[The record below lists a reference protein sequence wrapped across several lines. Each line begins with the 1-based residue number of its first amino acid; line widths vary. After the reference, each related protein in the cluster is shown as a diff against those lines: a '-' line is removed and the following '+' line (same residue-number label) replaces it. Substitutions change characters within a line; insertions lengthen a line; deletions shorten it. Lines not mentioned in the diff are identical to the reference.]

1 MTEPTPLH
9 PNRKR
14 PRRQKLAAVLAAD
27 MVGVVAASEQTGI
40 PESTIRYWA
49 TKEEFAP
56 YRAKAREDM
65 VDEVGIV
72 AHLAWQRV
80 AEALREGKLE
90 PRDALFAAD
99 KATTLYQLVT
109 GEATSRSESRELIAG
124 FEDGEREAVAE
135 WFREITRTKMTADA
149 AD

>member
-1 MTEPTPLH
+1 MVEPVKLH

-14 PRRQKLAAVLAAD
+14 PQREKLAAVIAAD
-27 MVGVVAASEQTGI
+27 MSGVLAASEATGI
-40 PESTIRYWA
+40 PESTIRYWSL
-49 TKEEFAP
+49 KPEFAP

-65 VDEVGIV
+65 AEEVGIV

-109 GEATSRSESRELIAG
+109 GAATSRTESRELLAD
-124 FEDGEREAVAE
+124 FDDGEREAVAE
-135 WFREITRTKMTADA
+135 WLRSMTKEPTSADG
-149 AD
+149 

>member
-1 MTEPTPLH
+1 MVKPTPI
-9 PNRKR
+9 RRRVDGR
-14 PRRQKLAAVLAAD
+14 PKRQKLSAVLAAD

-49 TKEEFAP
+49 QRPEFAE
-56 YRAKAREDM
+56 YRARAREDM
-65 VDEVGIV
+65 AEEVGLV

-80 AEALREGKLE
+80 AEALRAGTLE

-109 GEATSRSESRELIAG
+109 GSATSRTETRELLAD
-124 FEDGEREAVAE
+124 FDDHERETVAE
-135 WFREITRTKMTADA
+135 WLRSMTKEPAHADG
-149 AD
+149 

>member
-1 MTEPTPLH
+1 MAERRRYS
-9 PNRKR
+9 RKT
-14 PRRQKLAAVLAAD
+14 KLSAVMAAD
-27 MVGVVAASEQTGI
+27 MVGVVAASEQAGV

-49 TKEEFAP
+49 HKPEFAE

-65 VDEVGIV
+65 AEEVGIV

-80 AEALREGKLE
+80 AEALRAGTLE

-109 GEATSRSESRELIAG
+109 GEATARSETRDVTDTL
-124 FEDGEREAVAE
+124 DDHERDALRKVLDEVMAEA
-135 WFREITRTKMTADA
+135 
-149 AD
+149 

>member
-1 MTEPTPLH
+1 MAERRRYS
-9 PNRKR
+9 RKT
-14 PRRQKLAAVLAAD
+14 KLSAVMAAD
-27 MVGVVAASEQTGI
+27 MVGVVAASEQAGV

-49 TKEEFAP
+49 HKPEFAE

-65 VDEVGIV
+65 AEEVGIV

-80 AEALREGKLE
+80 AEALRAGTLE

-109 GEATSRSESRELIAG
+109 GEATQRTEQRDITETLKP
-124 FEDGEREAVAE
+124 EEAAKLANDIDE
-135 WFREITRTKMTADA
+135 WLKA
-149 AD
+149 